1 MTTAGQEGREHPDLL
16 DSVSSKTDTDNSE
29 GGILSWLLVSETPS
43 RGETRQTC
51 NTTTDALIDKTVLRN
66 KCFKSGKRDL
76 AV

>member
-16 DSVSSKTDTDNSE
+16 DSVSSKYTDNSE

-51 NTTTDALIDKTVLRN
+51 NTTTDALKDENHLK
-66 KCFKSGKRDL
+66 KQKFQKWKKRDL
-76 AV
+76 VG

>member
-16 DSVSSKTDTDNSE
+16 DSVSSKTDTVNSE

-51 NTTTDALIDKTVLRN
+51 NTTTDALKDKTILRN
-66 KCFKSGKRDL
+66 KSF
-76 AV
+76 